1 MTERNI
7 IVLTGAGIG
16 REAGLPTFRD
26 PDGLRSATRL
36 LDLARP
42 VAFFHDPVAV
52 HGFYKARPA
61 EASNPEVQPNP
72 AHLALARLEQMCSGD
87 VGVVT
92 RNVDDRH
99 QRAESSKVLHM
110 HGRLNPVLCNARDAW
125 TGDVSID
132 TPCPAC
138 AAAGPRPDNVWFG
151 EMPFHMEEIDAVLG
165 RCDLFVSICISGSVY
180 PDADF
185 VRSVPNRPNTVEL
198 NLETSAGASL
208 FVGRHLGPASQI
220 VPTFVDELLA
230 RQG

>member
-1 MTERNI
+1 M
-7 IVLTGAGIG
+7 
-16 REAGLPTFRD
+16 
-26 PDGLRSATRL
+26 DGC
-36 LDLARP
+36 LDQVR
-42 VAFFHDPVAV
+42 
-52 HGFYKARPA
+52 
-61 EASNPEVQPNP
+61 
-72 AHLALARLEQMCSGD
+72 
-87 VGVVT
+87 
-92 RNVDDRH
+92 
-99 QRAESSKVLHM
+99 
-110 HGRLNPVLCNARDAW
+110 CNARVTRDTW

-138 AAAGPRPDNVWFG
+138 AAARPRPDIVLFG

-208 FVGRHLGPASQI
+208 FVERHLGPASQI